1 MSTCL
6 PLSELST
13 AFNGFPLHT
22 QFAQYLYCSE
32 EDEEDHEMGL
42 RALGRASKWTLS
54 KHFFVKLKQ
63 YSSKIKSKRSH
74 LRLFFHTE
82 FKKDFKSST
91 HNSPLRFF

>member
-32 EDEEDHEMGL
+32 EDEEDHGVGL
-42 RALGRASKWTLS
+42 GALGGASKWTLS

-74 LRLFFHTE
+74 LGLFFHME